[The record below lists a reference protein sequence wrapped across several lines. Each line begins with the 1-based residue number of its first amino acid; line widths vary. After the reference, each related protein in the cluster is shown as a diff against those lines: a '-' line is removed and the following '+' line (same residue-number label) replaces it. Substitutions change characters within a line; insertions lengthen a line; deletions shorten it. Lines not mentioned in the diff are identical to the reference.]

1 MKGAPERI
9 LERCTTILT
18 LDNTIELTKNQK
30 QEIMK
35 AINSLGLEGERV
47 LAFADYLLP
56 ESEFGPNYSFSV
68 DLQNFPLRGTK
79 KKVKILNYFLLSKKK
94 K

>member
-9 LERCTTILT
+9 LERCSKIVN
-18 LDNTIELTKNQK
+18 LDNTIEFTKHQK
-30 QEIMK
+30 EEIMK
-35 AINSLGLEGERV
+35 AINNLGLEGERV

-79 KKVKILNYFLLSKKK
+79 NRVKKSFF
-94 K
+94 